1 MLPLLALILACAE
14 QETVSEPWCAPTEV
28 GPWDPGVTT
37 FTTPGPGGETLTVEV
52 WYPAHAPQGE
62 EPSRYLEIPI
72 AGTAFR
78 DAEPALSDGPFPLVA
93 FSHGSNGI
101 RYQSV
106 YLTEHWASH
115 GFVVVAT
122 DHPGNTFLDTEQLAH
137 SLVANARPSQVV
149 ASVDALLDRTADPD
163 DPLAGLTQG
172 EAYAMTGHSFGAW
185 TTLAVAGGVV
195 DYAAMLDF
203 CTAEPGWEFCRLGE
217 EFLEV
222 PGSPDPRATHALAM
236 APGGWYAFLN
246 DGLQSLQPAM
256 IWGGTMDEMTD
267 YVDEIRG
274 TYDALDSPKALW
286 TLANAG
292 HFVFSDLCRVAPFI
306 SDECTEDIGF
316 IDLAIG
322 QEIVRTAT
330 TSWLR
335 RSVVGDSRDL
345 DWWEDHEPSWE
356 EVTVEEE

>member
-1 MLPLLALILACAE
+1 
-14 QETVSEPWCAPTEV
+14 
-28 GPWDPGVTT
+28 
-37 FTTPGPGGETLTVEV
+37 
-52 WYPAHAPQGE
+52 
-62 EPSRYLEIPI
+62 
-72 AGTAFR
+72 
-78 DAEPALSDGPFPLVA
+78 
-93 FSHGSNGI
+93 
-101 RYQSV
+101 
-106 YLTEHWASH
+106 
-115 GFVVVAT
+115 
-122 DHPGNTFLDTEQLAH
+122 
-137 SLVANARPSQVV
+137 
-149 ASVDALLDRTADPD
+149 
-163 DPLAGLTQG
+163 
-172 EAYAMTGHSFGAW
+172 
-185 TTLAVAGGVV
+185 
-195 DYAAMLDF
+195 
-203 CTAEPGWEFCRLGE
+203 
-217 EFLEV
+217 
-222 PGSPDPRATHALAM
+222 M